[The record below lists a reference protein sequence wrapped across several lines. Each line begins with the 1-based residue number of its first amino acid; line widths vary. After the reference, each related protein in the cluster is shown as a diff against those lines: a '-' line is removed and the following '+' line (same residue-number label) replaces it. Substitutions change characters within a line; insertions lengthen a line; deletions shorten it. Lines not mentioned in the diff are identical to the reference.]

1 MYFLE
6 NINYIV
12 GVSWVDMHK
21 LANRVLLAEL
31 RNAGL
36 LQGDVDE
43 MMKVS
48 ARQLRMPSF
57 LM

>member
-1 MYFLE
+1 
-6 NINYIV
+6 
-12 GVSWVDMHK
+12 MHK

-31 RNAGL
+31 RDAGL

-48 ARQLRMPSF
+48 ARQLRKLPF
-57 LM
+57 LMQSVYSIKNSTAV

>member
-1 MYFLE
+1 
-6 NINYIV
+6 
-12 GVSWVDMHK
+12 MHK

-31 RNAGL
+31 RDAGL

-48 ARQLRMPSF
+48 ARQLRKPYF
-57 LM
+57 LV